1 MPVIIP
7 PGGLTY
13 NDLIADLEGYLNRT
27 DYTTRIPRFIQLTE
41 ARLNRLLDD
50 PEMEVVSTA
59 STAGQYLALP
69 SDLGEIRSVN
79 VGSYRL
85 KQATAA
91 DFSGFRAIAGI
102 PSTYG
107 IFNGQLAFAPIPAT
121 GSGVTIL
128 YTRRI
133 PALDISNQSNWLL
146 DRSYDIYLY
155 GCLLQAHVFGWFD
168 ERIPLFKAAFDEAIG
183 ELRVDGQ
190 RRRLGAAPLAPRLGR
205 T

>member
-1 MPVIIP
+1 MPIVIP

-13 NDLIADLEGYLNRT
+13 TDLIADLEGYLNRT

-50 PEMEVVSTA
+50 PEMEVILTST
-59 STAGQYLALP
+59 TTGQYLTLP

-79 VGSYRL
+79 VGNYRL
-85 KQATAA
+85 RQASAA
-91 DFSGFRAIAGI
+91 DFSGFPAIAGI

-107 IFNGQLAFAPIPAT
+107 LFNGQMAFAPMPAT
-121 GSGVTIL
+121 GSAVTIL

-133 PALDISNQSNWLL
+133 PALDLSNQTNWLL
-146 DRSYDIYLY
+146 DLAYDLYLY
-155 GCLLQAHVFGWFD
+155 GCLLQANVYGWFD